1 MGTNIGTGSSH
12 RVSIGREDCEITEV
26 SLNSIKCTT
35 PSGDA
40 VTVADTSLELVEVF
54 VDNWSL
60 QLAGFQYVV
69 DPTFE
74 SIDPDLTFI
83 E

>member
-1 MGTNIGTGSSH
+1 MGMNIGAGSSH
-12 RVSIGREDCEITEV
+12 QVSIGSKDCKITKV
-26 SLNSIKCTT
+26 SLNSIKCIT
-35 PSGDA
+35 PLGDA
-40 VTVADTSLELVEVF
+40 MTVADTSLELVEVF

-69 DPTFE
+69 DPTFD
-74 SIDPDLTFI
+74 SIDLDLTFI

>member
-1 MGTNIGTGSSH
+1 M
-12 RVSIGREDCEITEV
+12 
-26 SLNSIKCTT
+26 
-35 PSGDA
+35 
-40 VTVADTSLELVEVF
+40 DTKELVEVF

-69 DPTFE
+69 DPTFDD
-74 SIDPDLTFI
+74 IDPDLIFI